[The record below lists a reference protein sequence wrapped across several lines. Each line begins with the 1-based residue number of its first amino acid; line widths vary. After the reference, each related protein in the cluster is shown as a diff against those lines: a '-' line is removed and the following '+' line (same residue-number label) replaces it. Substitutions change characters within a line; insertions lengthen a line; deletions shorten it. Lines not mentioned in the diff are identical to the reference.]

1 RGRRRTASGPTTGRH
16 KYDGERASL
25 DDPPPSP
32 KTVAAEPTQVHT
44 IPHSRPVVG
53 SRFVVWDRSGGEPP
67 MFRHLSH
74 PVPSIVTRTPRA
86 TGIEPALRSQR
97 RASR

>member
-1 RGRRRTASGPTTGRH
+1 GARGPTVSWPTPGRPR
-16 KYDGERASL
+16 YDGDGPSL
-25 DDPPPSP
+25 DAPPPSP